1 MSIEELQ
8 EQIPSGSDVRV
19 IGKNEKKARA
29 SILKLGLKQIKG
41 ITRVTFKRKGG
52 SIVAIEQPE
61 VYKSAGGSY
70 IVFGEAKVED
80 LTKRYEEAMKAQQAA
95 QQAAAG
101 AAAAGVTAPAAKD
114 PESITADLHAAADLK
129 EAGKGAAGAAA
140 EEDDGEVDES
150 GVDAG
155 DIDII
160 VEQTNVSRAKAV
172 KALKENKGDM
182 VNAIMSLTT

>member
-1 MSIEELQ
+1 MSIEEIQ

-80 LTKRYEEAMKAQQAA
+80 LTKRYEEAMRAQQAA

-101 AAAAGVTAPAAKD
+101 AAAAGGEAAKD

-129 EAGKGAAGAAA
+129 EAGKDAAAGA